1 MSGSPASSEPARA
14 AAEAA
19 LVAIDPWDEVERA
32 HRDDALT
39 WVRSG
44 AGIWRT
50 AKPATPPE
58 HLVSYFLLV
67 DPDAG
72 ACLLVD
78 HRKAQRWLP
87 TGGHVEPGE
96 HPATTVS
103 RECVEELGIPARLL
117 DGVPN
122 PFFVTRTVTGGL
134 DPGHTDVSL
143 WYLLRATVDTPLT
156 PDPTEFHAARWFPLS
171 ALPTPADPHL
181 PRLVAKLAAA
191 GPLR

>member
-1 MSGSPASSEPARA
+1 MPSAPDPARSA
-14 AAEAA
+14 VEAA
-19 LVAIDPWDEVERA
+19 LVTIDPWDPVERA
-32 HRDDALT
+32 HRDDALA
-39 WVRSG
+39 WVRSD

-50 AKPATPPE
+50 AKPATPPK

-67 DPDAG
+67 DPDAA

-96 HPATTVS
+96 HPTTTVE
-103 RECVEELGIPARLL
+103 RECVEELGITAHLL
-117 DGVPN
+117 DGLPN
-122 PFFVTRTVTGGL
+122 PFFVTVTVTGGL

-143 WYLLRATVDTPLT
+143 WYILRASADTPLA
-156 PDPTEFHAARWFPLS
+156 PDPAEFHAARWFPLP

-181 PRLVAKLAAA
+181 PRLVAKLVAWDHA
-191 GPLR
+191 GFR